1 MDEEVS
7 RASIYRRRC
16 VAFGRNL
23 AEKEVGNANI
33 QRNREKD
40 KRRVDKTV
48 IFMPRLYLFLDRKIN
63 DLERIIDNFYTSR
76 LQYIRRAKVNK

>member
-33 QRNREKD
+33 QRDREKE
-40 KRRVDKTV
+40 KRRVDKSKQLLLFQDYICCLIGRLIILRELLT
-48 IFMPRLYLFLDRKIN
+48 IFTHRVCNAFEEPR
-63 DLERIIDNFYTSR
+63 
-76 LQYIRRAKVNK
+76 

>member
-23 AEKEVGNANI
+23 AEKEVGNAKI
-33 QRNREKD
+33 QRNREKE
-40 KRRVDKTV
+40 KRRVDKSKQPFLFQDYICYLIGRLIILRELLT
-48 IFMPRLYLFLDRKIN
+48 IFTHRVCNAFDEPR
-63 DLERIIDNFYTSR
+63 
-76 LQYIRRAKVNK
+76 